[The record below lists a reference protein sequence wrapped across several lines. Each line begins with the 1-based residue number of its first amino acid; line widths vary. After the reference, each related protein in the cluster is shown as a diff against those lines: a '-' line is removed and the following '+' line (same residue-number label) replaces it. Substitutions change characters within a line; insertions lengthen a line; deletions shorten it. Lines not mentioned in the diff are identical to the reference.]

1 MNPLPFDELN
11 IFKTKL
17 SAHYE
22 NGVLRS
28 KQEEEDIIDEMLDLF
43 LLAAARG
50 SASAN
55 EDLGTDVHIG
65 MKTAVDI
72 IDREVA
78 GKTWRERAREY
89 FDNGGT
95 EADILRIAETESHR
109 DANEAGFVTAEKAGA
124 KTKRWHCLLLPT
136 SRDSHV
142 YLNGVTAPMDGY
154 FYSINGG
161 ETKFPG
167 EWGIPD
173 EDVNCLCFCTFEK

>member
-124 KTKRWHCLLLPT
+124 MKKRW
-136 SRDSHV
+136 
-142 YLNGVTAPMDGY
+142 
-154 FYSINGG
+154 
-161 ETKFPG
+161 
-167 EWGIPD
+167 PD
-173 EDVNCLCFCTFEK
+173 R

>member
-11 IFKTKL
+11 KFRDTL
-17 SAHYE
+17 ALHFE
-22 NGVLRS
+22 NGKIRS
-28 KQEEEDIIDEMLDLF
+28 KKDEEDIIDELLDLF

-55 EDLGTDVHIG
+55 EDLNTDYHIG
-65 MKTAVDI
+65 TKTAVDI

-78 GKTWRERAREY
+78 GMTWRERVREY

-109 DANEAGFVTAEKAGA
+109 DANEAGYVTAINAGA
-124 KTKRWHCLLLPT
+124 GNKTWHCMMLPT
-136 SRDSHV
+136 SRDSHI
-142 YLNGVTAPMDGY
+142 YLNGVSAPLDGE

-161 ETKFPG
+161 ATKYPG
-167 EWGIPD
+167 EWGIPE
-173 EDVNCLCFCTFEK
+173 EDVNCLCWLTYSK